1 MYAALAANPRG
12 VAVARYANMSY
23 MLPIE
28 MTLTPLYLAGAHDWR
43 GAPLDV
49 LVVGGT
55 IAATGDQARAH
66 PQTVH
71 ARRIEMTRRTLLPA
85 PAEPHAHLDKAL
97 LGNRV
102 RNRDGTLDGALDAMR
117 TASMSREDILGR
129 ARTAARI
136 ALLRGFTAIR
146 SHVDVGGSTGTAGI
160 EALVELKRELHGLAD
175 LQIAALTAGPLA
187 GRAGQPLRRQLL
199 AALELGCDVIGGAPW
214 HGADPARSIDELT
227 AAAADT
233 GSAIDLHLD
242 ETTDESVLTVARYAD
257 RVGQLG
263 LGGRAT
269 ASHCVSL
276 GQQDPGRAITLAR
289 LLAAA
294 GVAVVVL
301 PQTNLGLQGRQAPTR
316 IPRALPPVRILE
328 EAGVLVAAGGDNWR
342 DPFNPVGRIDPMET
356 AALLATAAHLPP
368 QRSYALVSEHARA
381 VLGMPPA
388 SLRTGDPADF
398 IAVRA
403 DDLGEAVAS
412 GSEDRMVWRQGRVV
426 ANTTVRSVVGDDCN
440 LLPE

>member
-1 MYAALAANPRG
+1 
-12 VAVARYANMSY
+12 
-23 MLPIE
+23 
-28 MTLTPLYLAGAHDWR
+28 MTPTPLYLAGAHDWR

-49 LVVGGT
+49 LLLGDT
-55 IAATGDQARAH
+55 IGATGAEARAH
-66 PQTVH
+66 PQAGQ
-71 ARRIEMTRRTLLPA
+71 ARRIEMTGRTLLPA
-85 PAEPHAHLDKAL
+85 AAEPHAHLDKAL
-97 LGNRV
+97 LGKRA
-102 RNRDGTLDGALDAMR
+102 RNLDGTLDGALNAMR
-117 TASMSREDILGR
+117 TVSMSREDILDR
-129 ARTAARI
+129 ARRAARI

-146 SHVDVGGSTGTAGI
+146 SHVDVGGSGGTAGI
-160 EALVELKRELHGLAD
+160 EALVQLRRELRGLVD

-187 GRAGQPLRRQLL
+187 GRAGQPLRGQLV

-214 HGADPARSIDELT
+214 HGADPAGSIDELT
-227 AAAADT
+227 AAAADS

-257 RVGQLG
+257 RVDHLG

-276 GQQDPGRAITLAR
+276 GQQDAGRATVLAG

-294 GVAVVVL
+294 RVAVVVL
-301 PQTNLGLQGRQAPTR
+301 PQTNLGLQGRGQPTR
-316 IPRALPPVRILE
+316 IPRALPPVRLLE
-328 EAGVLVAAGGDNWR
+328 EAGVLVASGGDNWR

-388 SLRTGDPADF
+388 ALRAGDPADF
-398 IAVRA
+398 IAIRA
-403 DDLGEAVAS
+403 DDLDEAVAS
-412 GSEDRMVWRQGRVV
+412 GTEDRMVWRLGRIV
-426 ANTTVRSVVGDDCN
+426 ADTTVRSVTGSACE
-440 LLPE
+440 LSAQ